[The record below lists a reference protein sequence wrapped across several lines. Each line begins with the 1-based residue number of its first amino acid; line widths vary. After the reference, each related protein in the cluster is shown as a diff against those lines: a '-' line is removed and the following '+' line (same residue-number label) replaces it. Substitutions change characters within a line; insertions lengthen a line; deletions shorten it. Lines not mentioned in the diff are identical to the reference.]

1 MATVHCSGT
10 SLTLTCAGTSAV
22 CLLQQ
27 TTATTYD
34 ADGDALTVTD
44 ALDRTTTN
52 TYNDLDQLVSTKDPD
67 GYTTAYTCD
76 ADGNVLTETDPD
88 NNTTTYTYNDAG
100 QVTSK
105 TQSIQTAYGA
115 TPAAVSAATVSAET
129 TYQYDADGNL
139 VETAD
144 ALANANGGSG
154 TGNVIVYAYN
164 ALDEQT
170 REYWYSTISAAN
182 NDTAGRPAR

>member
-1 MATVHCSGT
+1 M
-10 SLTLTCAGTSAV
+10 L
-22 CLLQQ
+22 
-27 TTATTYD
+27 
-34 ADGDALTVTD
+34 
-44 ALDRTTTN
+44 
-52 TYNDLDQLVSTKDPD
+52 STKDPD
-67 GYTTAYTCD
+67 GDTTTYTYD

-88 NNTTTYTYNDAG
+88 SNATTYTYNDAG

-115 TPAAVSAATVSAET
+115 NPTDIANATVVAET

-144 ALANANGGSG
+144 ALANADDGAG

-170 REYWYSTISAAN
+170 GEYWYSTISAAN
-182 NDTAGRPAR
+182 HDTTGRPAR